1 MCVPIECPLNKKKK
15 FCLALKFSRST
26 SLHEIFKVST
36 GVPILNRSIFQCN
49 FSNNSIP
56 YHKRS
61 QSSEKDQ
68 TFLWYQFCS
77 LNLPH
82 YHHIKM
88 SRFLEQISLFIAL
101 EFINQLLLLKSQ
113 NCFLDFLV
121 KTTKPSSNMTSTRNP
136 SSGSQPWNR
145 HFFWTLN
152 EASCYRILNLL
163 R

>member
-1 MCVPIECPLNKKKK
+1 MLNSFRTSGSTQSDQNKQRVQNIIVGCAECVK
-15 FCLALKFSRST
+15 
-26 SLHEIFKVST
+26 
-36 GVPILNRSIFQCN
+36 
-49 FSNNSIP
+49 SIP
-56 YHKRS
+56 AVPLQTALPSSDMHLL

-68 TFLWYQFCS
+68 TFLWYQFCL

-88 SRFLEQISLFIAL
+88 SRLLEQISLFIAL

-136 SSGSQPWNR
+136 SSGSQPWHR
-145 HFFWTLN
+145 HFFWTLIFCFAKFVFLVQRKI
-152 EASCYRILNLL
+152 E
-163 R
+163 